1 MGQQPGVVLTSGQGQ
16 GATRR
21 PAIPAAPATSCREGE
36 ECKKKTLP
44 ARLPPAHT
52 LCSALHSCPPY
63 PVLAPPPARILG
75 ISGANSPNPKL
86 TVCWYYR
93 PEDKAITGG
102 RKVGGYCSCGTAWVL
117 VLPAKDELA
126 TPRGVGGAGMGWERG
141 AAARVAWPSKG
152 VQGAVRGC
160 STMPQGTVRH
170 NPLHH
175 TQPHPHPTPTPPA
188 QSCTHRPAQS
198 FHGERELYA
207 SDHIDEIA
215 AATVL
220 SKCTVHTIE
229 DYQAS
234 ARASVIVIVRSELTG
249 KLPGKSTCICDF
261 VHSEPTGKF
270 TRQVHMHSRA
280 ACLVAAA
287 CRTRLG

>member
-21 PAIPAAPATSCREGE
+21 PVIPAAPATSCREGE

-52 LCSALHSCPPY
+52 LCSLCSAIHSCPPY
-63 PVLAPPPARILG
+63 LVLAPPPARILG
-75 ISGANSPNPKL
+75 ISGASSPNPKL

-160 STMPQGTVRH
+160 STVPQGTARH

-175 TQPHPHPTPTPPA
+175 TQPHPTSTIVHSPPRA
-188 QSCTHRPAQS
+188 VIPR
-198 FHGERELYA
+198 R
-207 SDHIDEIA
+207 
-215 AATVL
+215 
-220 SKCTVHTIE
+220 
-229 DYQAS
+229 
-234 ARASVIVIVRSELTG
+234 ARAVCQRSHRRDCRG
-249 KLPGKSTCICDF
+249 HGAQQVHGAHHRGLPGKCTCICDCDSA
-261 VHSEPTGKF
+261 H
-270 TRQVHMHSRA
+270 
-280 ACLVAAA
+280 
-287 CRTRLG
+287 